1 MLIVKWTLV
10 LGVNDPL
17 TRIEN
22 NCSYGLMLCDH
33 SKQQY
38 FLTPSPSTSPKASA
52 CEKWLPEKSSS
63 TRSTKDTERIS
74 ANGIA
79 ILYRHAHKLTPG
91 AGVGKCL
98 CATRSLTT
106 VNSTYFRGRGI
117 FVSTR
122 LSSRT
127 ARACCSLL
135 WPVSQRRVA
144 TVAVLFSA
152 SHDGVPAAE
161 PAGVVCPQ
169 GATAVLF
176 APRPTPAREKALAIR
191 WCVSISGP
199 IWGKKAGLLEFK
211 DSR

>member
-1 MLIVKWTLV
+1 M
-10 LGVNDPL
+10 
-17 TRIEN
+17 IEN
-22 NCSYGLMLCDH
+22 NYSYGLMLCDH
-33 SKQQY
+33 IKQQY

-79 ILYRHAHKLTPG
+79 ILYRHAHNINPTYLRGGRGIMFVRKYVDKL
-91 AGVGKCL
+91 A
-98 CATRSLTT
+98 LTT

-117 FVSTR
+117 FCEHAPFFADRARV
-122 LSSRT
+122 LS
-127 ARACCSLL
+127 
-135 WPVSQRRVA
+135 VA
-144 TVAVLFSA
+144 VTCVPEEGSCAVAVLFSA

-176 APRPTPAREKALAIR
+176 APRPTPAREEALAIL
-191 WCVSISGP
+191 WCVSMSGP
-199 IWGKKAGLLEFK
+199 I
-211 DSR
+211 